1 VAGFAESFEPPI
13 IIWKWSYKTCKEHNL
28 ITAPPVKSTSVM
40 FMANSI
46 ETIEI
51 KDIPI
56 AVLKACRSSICLLKM
71 KVSSIIDVI
80 IPFII
85 ARAMISHTGQSISIN

>member
-1 VAGFAESFEPPI
+1 MKGSTQNF
-13 IIWKWSYKTCKEHNL
+13 
-28 ITAPPVKSTSVM
+28 ITAPPVKIISVM

-80 IPFII
+80 MPFTI
-85 ARAMISHTGQSISIN
+85 ASVMISQTGQSIPIN